1 MFELLFKYPASVFG
15 KGKLVLLGG
24 APAWLLPVAI
34 LAAGGLLGWY
44 LARRH
49 QSLRSRGRAV
59 AVWALQ
65 SLLAAVLIT
74 LLWNPA
80 LMVATL
86 KPQQNVVAVVVDD
99 SASMALVEDGASRRE
114 QAKKTLEAGLL
125 NQLREKFQVRLYRA
139 GDGLARMDKLE
150 ALDASYRATRLAADL
165 KQLLVES
172 SGMPVGA
179 VVLLSDGAEN
189 AGGFDLETIQ
199 ELRSRRIP
207 VHTIGFGKEKFAR
220 DVEVSGLEMPQ
231 RALADSRLA
240 AQVTIRQ
247 TGFTGTKARL
257 TLREGAKT
265 LAAREI
271 TFKAEGTPQ
280 SETLTFNAGIAG
292 AKTLEAQI
300 EPLTS
305 EENAKNNR
313 QTRVL
318 NVDNAKPRI
327 LYFEGEP
334 RWDYKFA
341 RRAAEED
348 RNLELVSILRTTQNK
363 IYRQGIANPK
373 ELEAGFPAKVEE
385 LFAFQGIMLGSVES
399 AAFTP
404 AQQELIKQFVDRRGG
419 GLLFLG
425 GRASLADGGYDRPPF
440 DDLLPVTLPARK
452 GTFVRNPATVE
463 LTSSGRDSLLTRLDE
478 DPAKNFER
486 WKKLP
491 YVLSYQDPGSVK
503 PGAVTLLETLPTA
516 GGKRLPLLV
525 TQNYGRGRTAVFAT
539 GGSWRWQMQMP
550 LGDRSHEIFWQQL
563 LRWVVD
569 GTPARVAAVTPATV
583 LADERVFKVR
593 AEIRDKTYLPMSD
606 ARVKANIL
614 GPGNLS
620 ASVELQPDPVEPGIY
635 TGEWN
640 ADAAGSYIVEVT
652 ANRGEEN
659 IGRDVLTFRREDGV
673 AENFRAEQ
681 NRELLEKLAAQTG
694 GKYFRPA
701 DVGKLAKEVE
711 YSEAGI
717 TVRETKELWNMP
729 AVFLLLLLVRASEW
743 LLRRKWGFI

>member
-1 MFELLFKYPASVFG
+1 MFELLFKYPASVFS

-34 LAAGGLLGWY
+34 LAAGAGLAWY

-59 AVWALQ
+59 ALWALQ
-65 SLLAAVLIT
+65 SLLAAVLLT
-74 LLWNPA
+74 LLWHPA

-99 SASMALVEDGASRRE
+99 SSSMALVEDGTSRRD
-114 QAKKTLEAGLL
+114 QAKKTLDAGLL

-139 GDGLARMDKLE
+139 GDGLARVDKLE
-150 ALDASYRATRLAADL
+150 ALDSSYRATRLAGDL

-207 VHTIGFGKEKFAR
+207 VHTVGFGREKFAK
-220 DVEVSGLEMPQ
+220 DVEVAGLEMPQ

-240 AQVTIRQ
+240 AQVTLRQ
-247 TGFTGTKARL
+247 SGYTGTKARV

-265 LAAREI
+265 LAARDI
-271 TFKAEGTPQ
+271 TFKAEGVPQ
-280 SETLTFNAGIAG
+280 TETLTFNAGIAG
-292 AKTLEAQI
+292 AKTLEVQV
-300 EPLTS
+300 EPLAG
-305 EENAKNNR
+305 EENNKNNR

-363 IYRQGIANPK
+363 IYRQGIANPQ
-373 ELEAGFPAKVEE
+373 ELEAGFPTKVEE
-385 LFAFQGIMLGSVES
+385 LFGFQGIVLGSVES

-425 GRASLADGGYDRPPF
+425 GRTALGDGGYDRPPF

-452 GTFVRNPATVE
+452 GTFLRNPATVE

-491 YVLSYQDPGSVK
+491 YLLSYQDPGTVK
-503 PGAVTLLETLPTA
+503 PGAVTLLESLPTG
-516 GGKRLPLLV
+516 GGKRFPLLV

-550 LGDRSHEIFWQQL
+550 LEDRSHEMFWQQM
-563 LRWVVD
+563 LRWLVD
-569 GTPARVAAVTPATV
+569 GTPARVAAVTPSTV

-593 AEIRDKTYLPMSD
+593 AEVRDKTYLPMSD

-614 GPGNLS
+614 GPANLN
-620 ASVELQPDPVEPGIY
+620 ASVELQPDPVEPGVY

-694 GKYFRPA
+694 GKYYRPA
-701 DVGKLAKEVE
+701 DAGKLAKEVE

-717 TVRETKELWNMP
+717 TVRETKDLWDMP
-729 AVFLLLLLVRASEW
+729 AVFLLLLLVRSSEW